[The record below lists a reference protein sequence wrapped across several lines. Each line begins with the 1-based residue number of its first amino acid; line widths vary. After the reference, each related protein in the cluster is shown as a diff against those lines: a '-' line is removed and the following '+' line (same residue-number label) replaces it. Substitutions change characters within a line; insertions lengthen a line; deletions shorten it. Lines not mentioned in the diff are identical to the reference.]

1 MNLGT
6 YIAILADIAGKPFD
20 YPTQVKAKELIIT
33 ARQALIRQQYTSTM
47 TFPTS
52 AMISMCV
59 DLEEVNSTECCG
71 VDLGCKIVV
80 TAKKIPLP
88 IDVKDEVIFDFVGD
102 ITGMYSFG
110 YLKPS
115 EIPFIKHRKFSA
127 KLKYYSWINGKI
139 LLFNNPAMEKLKIR
153 YIPAN
158 PVEVIEFND
167 CATGKPCFD
176 LEDEAFIEGHW
187 EEAITKMVVPKLIP
201 NYVRQITLDEDGKQ

>member
-1 MNLGT
+1 MNLST

-20 YPTQVKAKELIIT
+20 YPTQLKARELIIT
-33 ARQALIRQQYTSTM
+33 ARQTLIRQQYAATK

-52 AMISMCV
+52 ALISMCV
-59 DLEEVNSTECCG
+59 DLEEVSSTECCEI
-71 VDLGCKIVV
+71 DLGCKIVV

-102 ITGMYSFG
+102 VTGMEGYG

-115 EIPFIKHRKFSA
+115 EIPFIKYRKFSA

-153 YIPAN
+153 YVPAN

-176 LEDEAFIEGHW
+176 LEDGAFIEGHW
-187 EEAITKMVVPKLIP
+187 EDAITRIVLPKLVP
-201 NYVRQITLDEDGKQ
+201 NLDRQIKLDEDGK